1 MHMYS
6 CLRDLNYIQAADMH
20 LSFIFFFK
28 LAVYKLLVAV
38 TTLTFCSHCGPHLH
52 RTVGIHT
59 HTCALR
65 QQRIQ
70 THTHYELQITPN
82 RLSKELFNTRP
93 RFENQQAGIVSH
105 LFLTVCLF
113 LTLLNSHAAL
123 SLSATLHTYTFMP
136 VIEYTMSLIQYFSL
150 KGVWIQWFFDCPFI
164 CSRTVQAGVSPK
176 YTWLSIWKL

>member
-65 QQRIQ
+65 QQRI
-70 THTHYELQITPN
+70 
-82 RLSKELFNTRP
+82 
-93 RFENQQAGIVSH
+93 
-105 LFLTVCLF
+105 
-113 LTLLNSHAAL
+113 
-123 SLSATLHTYTFMP
+123 
-136 VIEYTMSLIQYFSL
+136 
-150 KGVWIQWFFDCPFI
+150 
-164 CSRTVQAGVSPK
+164 
-176 YTWLSIWKL
+176 